1 MKITTLVSCGALAAI
16 SSLLLPTSAV
26 AQGLTADQQRRSESL
41 TSIWE
46 NSQTTK
52 AYGYAEDIGDQRGV
66 TFGWYG
72 ATTADGDALDLVTY
86 FDQIHPDNPLS
97 PFLPQLQSDPTQI
110 DEAAFIQAVHDSDTG
125 DFQADFEAAQNYQ
138 CNREYF
144 QPSQSLADQNGL
156 QTAAS
161 RAELYDSAINH
172 GLDGVQAM
180 INQTNSQM
188 GGSPATGV
196 NEVQWLDAY
205 LDIRY
210 SILAADP
217 TWSTSSDRA
226 SVFKAQIVDAG
237 NLNLDGPIHIDSP
250 QYGSY
255 DIP

>member
-1 MKITTLVSCGALAAI
+1 MKIHPLVLCGAFAAL
-16 SSLLLPTSAV
+16 SSLLVPQSAH

-46 NSQTTK
+46 NSQITK
-52 AYGYAEDIGDQRGV
+52 AYGYAEDIGDGRGV

-86 FDQIHPDNPLS
+86 FDQIHPNNPLS
-97 PFLPQLQSDPTQI
+97 PFLPQLQANPTQI

-125 DFQADFEAAQNYQ
+125 DFQADFEASQDYQ

-144 QPSQSLADQNGL
+144 QPSQNLANQNGL

-161 RAELYDSAINH
+161 RAELYDSAINQ
-172 GLDGVQAM
+172 GLDGVQQM
-180 INQTNSQM
+180 INQTNNQM
-188 GGSPATGV
+188 GGSPASGV
-196 NEVQWLDAY
+196 DEKQWLDAY

-217 TWSTSSDRA
+217 TWKTSTDRA
-226 SVFKAQIVDAG
+226 SVFKSEIVDAG